1 VGTRVRIRTKLLVAV
16 AVAAALL
23 IAQILAVGFFIR
35 QLQVA
40 TTFVASAHAMIE
52 ADFRAAELVA
62 NLREAVKQ
70 LPSGYVA
77 ERNREDTEAQLRH
90 ASWDQLTS
98 LIDFIRKSAAAQQ
111 IESSVLAGVMEA
123 LDESAKQYRETETV
137 ATGGGANLD
146 QLIERAIF
154 TDKALAGLATAL
166 NALTLELRKQLQAA
180 VDREQVIHDRPLIA
194 GVAIGGLTLVLLLAF
209 AWLYVD
215 RNLVAR
221 LTALSKSMLAIA
233 SGELR
238 APLPEPGGRDEI
250 AGMAEALRVFRDTEV
265 EVEEMSLRERQ
276 VVLDTIDYG
285 VLILDPELRVR
296 MHNRAFRDLWEFPE
310 DLLRS
315 RPTARVLLESYRG
328 RGRHGVPETEW
339 GTYVERRLAEL
350 REATLPPR
358 EWHRPDGRVLQY
370 EVVALPDGG
379 RMVTYFD
386 LTDLKRAEAELRAAK
401 EQAEAANRHKSEF
414 LANMSHELR
423 TPLNAVLGYT
433 ELIRD
438 GIYGQVP
445 QKIRDVIERVQH
457 NGRQLLGLIN
467 DVLDLSKIEAGQLT
481 LVQADYSPRKLVLE
495 VMSATE
501 ALATEKGLALDVD
514 VPADLPL
521 GRGDERRIT
530 QVLMNLVSN
539 AIKFTDAGSVSLR
552 TRVEGGSLLVT
563 VSDTG
568 VGIAAEDQERIFE
581 EFQQVDSSSTRKK
594 GGTGLGLA
602 IAKRIVELHGGRVWV
617 ESNPGEGA
625 SFSVILPLAHEAQMV
640 TA

>member
-1 VGTRVRIRTKLLVAV
+1 VRIRTKLLL
-16 AVAAALL
+16 AVAAAGGLL
-23 IAQILAVGFFIR
+23 VAQILAVGFFIR
-35 QLQVA
+35 QVQVA
-40 TTFVASAHAMIE
+40 TTFIASAHAMIE

-62 NLREAVKQ
+62 DLRDAVKQ

-77 ERNREDTEAQLRH
+77 ERSQSDVEAQLIH
-90 ASWDQLTS
+90 ASWDKLAS
-98 LIDFIRKSAAAQQ
+98 LIDFIRGADAARQ
-111 IESSVLAGVMEA
+111 IEPTVLTGVMDA
-123 LDESAKQYRETETV
+123 LDGATKQYRETEAV
-137 ATGGGANLD
+137 ATGGRANLD

-154 TDKALAGLATAL
+154 TDKALASLASAL

-180 VDREQVIHDRPLIA
+180 VDLERAIDNRPIIA
-194 GVAIGGLTLVLLLAF
+194 GVTIGGLNLVLLLAF

-233 SGELR
+233 SGELS

-296 MHNRAFRDLWEFPE
+296 MHNRAFRDLWGFPE
-310 DLLRS
+310 EALRS
-315 RPTARVLLESYRG
+315 RPTARELLESYRG
-328 RGRHGVPETEW
+328 QGRHGVTETDW
-339 GTYVERRLAEL
+339 RAYVERRIAEL
-350 REATLPPR
+350 RDATMPPR

-433 ELIRD
+433 ELIQD
-438 GIYGQVP
+438 GIYGQLP

-457 NGRQLLGLIN
+457 NGRHLLGLIN

-481 LVQADYSPRKLVLE
+481 LIQADYSPRKLVLE
-495 VMSATE
+495 VVSATE
-501 ALATEKGLALDVD
+501 ALATEKGLALEVD

-539 AIKFTDAGSVSLR
+539 AIKFTDAGSISLR
-552 TRVEGGSLLVT
+552 ARVEGENLLVT

-568 VGIAAEDQERIFE
+568 VGIAAEDQERIFG
-581 EFQQVDSSSTRKK
+581 EFQQVDSSSTRKQ

-602 IAKRIVELHGGRVWV
+602 IARRIVELHGGRVWV
-617 ESNPGEGA
+617 ESNPGDGA
-625 SFSVILPLAHEAQMV
+625 TFSVILPLAHEAQMV

>member
-1 VGTRVRIRTKLLVAV
+1 MRIRTKLLL
-16 AVAAALL
+16 AVAAGGALL
-23 IAQILAVGFFIR
+23 VAQILAVGFFIR
-35 QLQVA
+35 QVQVA
-40 TTFVASAHAMIE
+40 STFIASAHAMIE

-62 NLREAVKQ
+62 DLRDAVKQ

-77 ERNREDTEAQLRH
+77 ERSQRDVEAQLIYT
-90 ASWDQLTS
+90 SWDKLAS
-98 LIDFIRKSAAAQQ
+98 LIDFIHGADAAKQ
-111 IESSVLAGVMEA
+111 IEPSVLTGVMEA
-123 LDESAKQYRETETV
+123 LGQATKQYRETEAV
-137 ATGGGANLD
+137 ATGGAANLD

-154 TDKALAGLATAL
+154 TDKALASLASAL
-166 NALTLELRKQLQAA
+166 NVLTLELRKQLQAA
-180 VDREQVIHDRPLIA
+180 VDRERAIDNRPIIA
-194 GVAIGGLTLVLLLAF
+194 GATIGGLNLVLLLAF

-221 LTALSKSMLAIA
+221 LTALSNSMLAIA

-296 MHNRAFRDLWEFPE
+296 MHNRAFRDLWGFPE
-310 DLLRS
+310 EVLRS
-315 RPTARVLLESYRG
+315 RPTARELLESYRG
-328 RGRHGVPETEW
+328 QGRHGVSETDW
-339 GTYVERRLAEL
+339 GAYIERRIAEL
-350 REATLPPR
+350 RDAKMPPR
-358 EWHRPDGRVLQY
+358 EWHWSDGRVLQY

-495 VMSATE
+495 VVSATE
-501 ALATEKGLALDVD
+501 ALATEKGLALEVD

-539 AIKFTDAGSVSLR
+539 AIKFTDAGSVSMR
-552 TRVEGGSLLVT
+552 ARVEGENLLVT

-568 VGIAAEDQERIFE
+568 VGIAAEDQERIFG
-581 EFQQVDSSSTRKK
+581 EFQQVDSSSTRKQ

-602 IAKRIVELHGGRVWV
+602 IARRIVELHGGRVWV

-625 SFSVILPLAHEAQMV
+625 TFSVILPLAHQAQMV

>member
-1 VGTRVRIRTKLLVAV
+1 VRIRNKLLLAV

-23 IAQILAVGFFIR
+23 VAQILTVGFFIR
-35 QLQVA
+35 QLQIA

-52 ADFRAAELVA
+52 ADFRAAELVGR
-62 NLREAVKQ
+62 LRDAVKR

-77 ERNREDTEAQLRH
+77 ERSREDVEAELLH
-90 ASWDQLTS
+90 PTWDDLNA
-98 LIDFIRKSAAAQQ
+98 LIEFIRGSDAARQ
-111 IESSVLAGVMEA
+111 IEPGVLAGVTDA
-123 LDESAKQYRETETV
+123 LADAARQYRETETV
-137 ATGGGANLD
+137 AAAGSADLT

-154 TDKALAGLATAL
+154 TDKALERLAQAL
-166 NALTLELRKQLQAA
+166 NELTLELRKQLQAA
-180 VDREQVIHDRPLIA
+180 VDREQVIHDRPLFA
-194 GVAIGGLTLVLLLAF
+194 GIAIGAFTLALLLAF

-221 LTALSKSMLAIA
+221 LTALSRSMLAIA
-233 SGELR
+233 GGELR

-296 MHNRAFRDLWEFPE
+296 MYNRAYRDLWELSD
-310 DLLRS
+310 DLLRA
-315 RPTARVLLESYRG
+315 RPTARELLQVSRARG
-328 RGRHGVPETEW
+328 HQGVSGADWEV
-339 GTYVERRLAEL
+339 YVEHRLREI
-350 REATLPPR
+350 REATMPPR
-358 EWHRPDGRVLQY
+358 EWPRPDGRVLQY
-370 EVVALPDGG
+370 HVVALPDGG

-386 LTDLKRAEAELRAAK
+386 LTELKRAEVELRAAK

-438 GIYGQVP
+438 GIYGEVP
-445 QKIRDVIERVQH
+445 GKIREVVERVRH
-457 NGRQLLGLIN
+457 NGRHLLGLIN

-481 LVQADYSPRKLVLE
+481 LAEADYSLRKLVLE
-495 VMSATE
+495 VVSATE
-501 ALATEKGLALDVD
+501 ALATEKRLAVEVD

-530 QVLMNLVSN
+530 QVLLNLVSN
-539 AIKFTDAGSVSLR
+539 AIKFTDAGSVSVRARLD
-552 TRVEGGSLLVT
+552 GGSLLVA
-563 VSDTG
+563 VADTG
-568 VGIAAEDQERIFE
+568 VGIAAADQERIFG
-581 EFQQVDSSSTRKK
+581 EFQQVDSSSTRRK

-602 IAKRIVELHGGRVWV
+602 IARRIVELHGGRVWV
-617 ESNPGEGA
+617 ESRPGQG
-625 SFSVILPLAHEAQMV
+625 STFFCTLPLASQAQMV

>member
-1 VGTRVRIRTKLLVAV
+1 VRIRNKLLLAV

-23 IAQILAVGFFIR
+23 VAQILTVGFFIR

-52 ADFRAAELVA
+52 ADFRAAELVGK
-62 NLREAVKQ
+62 LREAIKQ
-70 LPSGYVA
+70 LPSAYVA
-77 ERNREDTEAQLRH
+77 ERSREEVDAQLLH
-90 ASWDQLTS
+90 SSWDQLTS
-98 LIDFIRKSAAAQQ
+98 LIDFIRGSDAAQQ
-111 IESSVLAGVMEA
+111 IGPGVLAGVSDALAEA
-123 LDESAKQYRETETV
+123 AAQYQETESV
-137 ATGGGANLD
+137 AAAGSANLT

-154 TDKALAGLATAL
+154 TDKALADLAKAL
-166 NALTLELRKQLQAA
+166 NELTLELRKQLQAA
-180 VDREQVIHDRPLIA
+180 VDREQVIHDRPLLA
-194 GVAIGGLTLVLLLAF
+194 GIAIGALTLALLLAF

-221 LTALSKSMLAIA
+221 LTALSRSMLAIA
-233 SGELR
+233 GGELR
-238 APLPEPGGRDEI
+238 APLPDPGGNDEI

-296 MHNRAFRDLWEFPE
+296 VHNRAFRDLWGFPE
-310 DLLRS
+310 EVLRA
-315 RPTARVLLESYRG
+315 RPMVRDLLESYRG
-328 RGRHGVPETEW
+328 HGRHGVADADW
-339 GTYVERRLAEL
+339 DAYIERRIAEI
-350 REATLPPR
+350 REARVPAR
-358 EWHRPDGRVLQY
+358 EWHLPDGRVLQY
-370 EVVALPDGG
+370 EVVTLPDGG

-386 LTDLKRAEAELRAAK
+386 LTELKRVEAELRTAK
-401 EQAEAANRHKSEF
+401 EQAEGANRHKSEF

-438 GIYGQVP
+438 GIYGDVP
-445 QKIRDVIERVQH
+445 QKIREVIERVQH
-457 NGRQLLGLIN
+457 NGRHLLGLIN

-481 LVQADYSPRKLVLE
+481 LTQADYALRKLVLD
-495 VMSATE
+495 VVGATE
-501 ALATEKGLALDVD
+501 ALATEKGLAVEVD
-514 VPADLPL
+514 VPPDLPL
-521 GRGDERRIT
+521 GHGDERRIT

-539 AIKFTDAGSVSLR
+539 AIKFTDAGRISVR
-552 TRVEGGSLLVT
+552 AKVDDGSLMVG
-563 VSDTG
+563 VADTG
-568 VGIAAEDQERIFE
+568 VGIAPEDQDRVFG

-602 IAKRIVELHGGRVWV
+602 IARRIVELHGGRVWV
-617 ESNPGEGA
+617 ESSPGQG
-625 SFSVILPLAHEAQMV
+625 STFWFTLPLAPQVQMV